1 LLEEY
6 CNDTI
11 LLPPSYLGSSEDCLV
26 KITDLTSTIVAVPL
40 THAHPSSLDVIG
52 RAPCVSV
59 TVEVQTDTGLVGV
72 GESPVV
78 TGAEICKAMID
89 SVKPQLLGEDP
100 FKIEKIRRRL
110 YAHVYLTHFHLHA
123 ANWAYSGIE
132 MALWDIVGKACEQP
146 LHRLWG
152 GGYRDKVKFWG
163 WVPHTKLS
171 TIAAESKRL
180 VREGYDTLYLKVG
193 IDPKNDVASV
203 KTIRDAVGYEVELRV
218 DANQAWT
225 PGTAVRLIR
234 KMEKYDLEFVE
245 QPVLMYNLDALAH
258 VRKSVGT
265 PILAHESSWT
275 FHDALNVIKHE
286 AADAIQL
293 DPRFDGG
300 LAGFRTAAGMAEAA
314 GIGAVLHSF
323 FELGITTA
331 FFLHA
336 VSSSPAFIYAN
347 QTLYAFLSDD
357 VLKGGMMKFR
367 NGHLTVPQKPGL
379 GVELDKAKVE
389 KYSKLYRNKV
399 LGKEFEKSWG
409 SPRKLLGLGPETE
422 EWIPRAAR
430 W

>member
-1 LLEEY
+1 L
-6 CNDTI
+6 
-11 LLPPSYLGSSEDCLV
+11 
-26 KITDLTSTIVAVPL
+26 KITDLKSTIVAVPL
-40 THAHPSSLDVIG
+40 TRAHPTSLDVIG
-52 RAPCVSV
+52 RTPSMSV
-59 TVEVQTDTGLVGV
+59 IVEVHTDSGLVGV

-78 TGAEICKAMID
+78 TGAEICKSMID

-100 FKIEKIRRRL
+100 FKVEMIRRQL
-110 YAHVYLTHFHLHA
+110 YARAYLTHFHLHV

-132 MALWDIVGKACEQP
+132 MALWDIVGKTCKQP

-171 TIAAESKRL
+171 AVAAEAKRL
-180 VREGYDTLYLKVG
+180 VREGYDTLYEKVG
-193 IDPKNDVASV
+193 IDPKHDVASV
-203 KTIRDAVGYEVELRV
+203 KAIRDAVGYDVELRI

-245 QPVLMYNLDALAH
+245 QPVLMYNLDALAR
-258 VRKSVGT
+258 VRKAVGT

-300 LAGFRTAAGMAEAA
+300 LAGFRAAAGMAEAA
-314 GIGAVLHSF
+314 GIGAVVHSF

-331 FFLHA
+331 FFLQA
-336 VSSSPAFIYAN
+336 VASSPAFIYAN
-347 QTLYAFLSDD
+347 QTTYAFLSDD
-357 VLKGGMMKFR
+357 VLRGGMFQFDR
-367 NGHLTVPQKPGL
+367 GYLPVPQRPGL
-379 GVELDKAKVE
+379 GVELDKAKVK
-389 KYSKLYRNKV
+389 KYAELYRNEV
-399 LGKEFEKSWG
+399 RGQELSGSWG
-409 SPRKLLGLGPETE
+409 SPRKLLGLTPETE